1 MKARASIEINRTI
14 EDVFAY
20 VSDVSK
26 MPTWVTG
33 VKSSRMVSS
42 EMGEGSHFV
51 LEYTGGW
58 RPYELQVMVTE
69 FDPPGAIALTTERG
83 PFGFEGRM
91 ELEAVGD
98 RTTVTNVIEAG
109 PDSVSTRM
117 AVMLL
122 GPFLKGST
130 NRRLLRE
137 LEALERSIEGD
148 TQRQA

>member
-1 MKARASIEINRTI
+1 MKARASIEINRSI

-20 VSDVSK
+20 VSDISA

-33 VKSSRMVSS
+33 VKAARMVSS
-42 EMGEGSHFV
+42 EMGAGAHFV
-51 LEYTGGW
+51 LEYAGGW
-58 RPYELQVMVTE
+58 QPYELHVIVTE
-69 FDPPGAIALTTERG
+69 FDPPNAIALRTERG

-98 RTTVTNVIEAG
+98 HTRVTNVIEAG
-109 PDSVSTRM
+109 PDSVSTRV

-148 TQRQA
+148 AQLQA

>member
-20 VSDVSK
+20 VSDVST
-26 MPTWVTG
+26 MPAWVTG
-33 VKSSRMVSS
+33 VKTARMVSA
-42 EMGEGSHFV
+42 EMGKGAHFA

-58 RPYELQVMVTE
+58 RPYELQVIVTE
-69 FDPPGAIALTTERG
+69 FDPPNTIALQTERG

-98 RTTVTNVIEAG
+98 HTRVTNVIEAG

-117 AVMLL
+117 AVTLL
-122 GPFLKGST
+122 GPFLKGPT
-130 NRRLLRE
+130 NRRVLRE

-148 TQRQA
+148 TQRLA

>member
-1 MKARASIEINRTI
+1 VKARASIQINRSI

-20 VSDVSK
+20 VSDVST
-26 MPTWVTG
+26 MPMWVTG
-33 VKSSRMVSS
+33 VKTARMVSP
-42 EMGEGSHFV
+42 EMGKGAHFV

-58 RPYELQVMVTE
+58 RPYELQVIVAE
-69 FDPPGAIALTTERG
+69 FDPPHVIALQTERG
-83 PFGFEGRM
+83 PFGFEGRI

-98 RTTVTNVIEAG
+98 STRVTNVIEAG
-109 PDSVSTRM
+109 PDSISTRM

-122 GPFLKGST
+122 GPLLKGST

-148 TQRQA
+148 TQLQA